1 MQALLSSERPLA
13 YQLEGSGLVT
23 SLPYLDDL
31 SDKALLKQ
39 AKKLVSQELEA
50 AEDCSAK
57 VDLQGLDT
65 DVETPH
71 LDHLAEAALGK
82 RSTASGSRDREPPKR
97 DPYEASAISIEQLK
111 ERYARVSRLI
121 HLKIIKKNIHALAQV
136 QLQVNAGLKAKLQ
149 TDLQQ
154 LGERCTKVNELR
166 RFNQVRTA
174 HPGKAARVAARETRS
189 HQRVVREAAHHRARL
204 RRSQT
209 EMLQTQTT

>member
-39 AKKLVSQELEA
+39 AKKLISQELEA

-136 QLQVNAGLKAKLQ
+136 QLQYLVAQPMVESFENSLELLRHLHHPHLQ
-149 TDLQQ
+149 TSSSL
-154 LGERCTKVNELR
+154 E
-166 RFNQVRTA
+166 F
-174 HPGKAARVAARETRS
+174 PGT
-189 HQRVVREAAHHRARL
+189 
-204 RRSQT
+204 
-209 EMLQTQTT
+209 

>member
-39 AKKLVSQELEA
+39 AKKLISQELEA

-82 RSTASGSRDREPPKR
+82 RSTASGSRDR
-97 DPYEASAISIEQLK
+97 DPYEASAITIEQLK